1 MATEEILLQIEMFE
15 ESLLTPYELIKKIKK
30 ILEQ

>member
-1 MATEEILLQIEMFE
+1 MKKEILLQIEMFE
-15 ESLLTPYELIKKIKK
+15 EGLLTPYELIKKIKK